1 MTLDI
6 HSVYRGRTRRIA
18 RRWPRV
24 TLAALAVFAAVVIT
38 VQAVV
43 AAVTGASS

>member
-24 TLAALAVFAAVVIT
+24 TIAALAVATILWATARTI
-38 VQAVV
+38 Q
-43 AAVTGASS
+43 AAVTGT

>member
-6 HSVYRGRTRRIA
+6 HSVYRGRVRRIA

-24 TLAALAVFAAVVIT
+24 TIAALAVATILWATARTI
-38 VQAVV
+38 Q
-43 AAVTGASS
+43 AAVTGT

>member
-6 HSVYRGRTRRIA
+6 HSVYRGRTRRLA

-24 TLAALAVFAAVVIT
+24 TLTVLAFAACVWIT
-38 VQAVV
+38 VRTFVAVV
-43 AAVTGASS
+43 TRGGT